1 MIKYIVLIIIAIF
14 VLAWPFIKRRSRRK
28 THSDIILEA
37 LRNQRERNQAHLQR
51 LARER
56 REREEE
62 RIRDIF
68 RTRYDPTHP
77 SYVSPPIHKRKENI
91 PIVPAIEFLKK
102 EDFEI

>member
-37 LRNQRERNQAHLQR
+37 LRNQRERNIAHLQR

-62 RIRDIF
+62 RIREELERRRNIF
-68 RTRYDPTHP
+68 RAEHEP
-77 SYVSPPIHKRKENI
+77 SI
-91 PIVPAIEFLKK
+91 PAIEFLKK